1 MAKRLCK
8 LSRHEIAT
16 SPALKSSA
24 NSTKSWKKCLKS
36 SVS

>member
-1 MAKRLCK
+1 MKVGWSACFPK
-8 LSRHEIAT
+8 
-16 SPALKSSA
+16 PALKSSA